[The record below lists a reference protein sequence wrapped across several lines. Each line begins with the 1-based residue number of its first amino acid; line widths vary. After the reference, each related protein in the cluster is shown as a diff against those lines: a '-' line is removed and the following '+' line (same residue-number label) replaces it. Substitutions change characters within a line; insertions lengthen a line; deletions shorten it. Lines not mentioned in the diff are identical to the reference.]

1 MKATSNLFL
10 KFTAFKVA
18 KSKEVCV
25 VCSDKSSGFR
35 YNVQVFKDSIHN
47 PSISQQSTNN
57 DVQACEGCKG
67 FFRRSINQKPVYKP
81 CKAKYKQLIW
91 VFPHIFFSVWQCVPH
106 QLDKPEEVSRVSFG
120 QVLPKGNP
128 AFTHARW

>member
-1 MKATSNLFL
+1 M
-10 KFTAFKVA
+10 A

-25 VCSDKSSGFR
+25 VCSDKSSGFH
-35 YNVQVFKDSIHN
+35 YNVQVFIYSIAFN
-47 PSISQQSTNN
+47 IQQFQVCATKRIILNN
-57 DVQACEGCKG
+57 FYLLASQACEGCKG

-91 VFPHIFFSVWQCVPH
+91 VFPHIFFSVWKCVPH
-106 QLDKPEEVSRVSFG
+106 QLDKPEEVPRVSFG